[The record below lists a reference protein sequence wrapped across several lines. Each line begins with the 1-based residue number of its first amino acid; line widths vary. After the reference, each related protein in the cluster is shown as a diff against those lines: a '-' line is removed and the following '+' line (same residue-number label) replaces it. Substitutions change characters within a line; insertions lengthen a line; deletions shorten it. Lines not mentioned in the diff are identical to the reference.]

1 MYTRLLQATIRR
13 NCFKGKA
20 IILAGARQTGKTT
33 LAKQL
38 VQDMGLVN
46 QTRLFNCD
54 NPTDRELLT
63 NKDIEFLT
71 QLVGRAKVIIIDE
84 GQKVSTIGQT
94 TKLLVDYYKTK
105 VQVVVTGSSSF
116 HLLRGTEE
124 ALTGRKF
131 VYTLFSL
138 SLEEISQSIDPL
150 TMAKQLD
157 QWLVYGLYPDVVQ
170 QSSFEDKK
178 EVLRNLTSSYLYKD
192 IFEFYQIKHPD
203 VLVHLLKALALQV
216 GSEVSTT
223 ELASLIGIDKKTVER
238 YLNLLEQSFIIFR
251 LAPYHLNKRREITKL
266 KKVFF
271 YDIGIRNAIMNN
283 FNFLPDRNDVGALWE
298 NFLIVERLKYQAYHH
313 IASSNYFWRTYDGS
327 EVDWV
332 EERDGKVFGYEF
344 KWNPNKPV
352 RPPLAWNNHPSA
364 SYQVISKRTLNG
376 FIL

>member
-1 MYTRLLQATIRR
+1 MYPRLLQRTIQH
-13 NCFKGKA
+13 NWFKGKA

-38 VQDMGLVN
+38 VQDLGLTS
-46 QTRLFNCD
+46 QTRFFNCD
-54 NPTDRELLT
+54 NPTDRELL
-63 NKDIEFLT
+63 NNQDIEFLT
-71 QLVGRAKVIIIDE
+71 QLIGKAKVIVIDE

-94 TKLLVDYYKTK
+94 TKLLVDYYATK
-105 VQVVVTGSSSF
+105 VQIVVTGSSSF

-131 VYTLFSL
+131 VYPLFPL
-138 SLEEISQSIDPL
+138 SLEEITQSTDAL
-150 TMAKQLD
+150 TITKQLD
-157 QWLVYGLYPDVVQ
+157 QWLIYGLYPDVVQ
-170 QSSFEDKK
+170 QTSFADKK

-203 VLVHLLKALALQV
+203 VLVQLLKALALQI
-216 GSEVSTT
+216 GAEVSTT

-238 YLNLLEQSFIIFR
+238 YLNLLEQCFIIFR
-251 LAPYHLNKRREITKL
+251 LLPYHLNKRREITKL

-271 YDIGIRNAIMNN
+271 YDIGIRNAIINN
-283 FNFLPDRNDVGALWE
+283 FNFFSDRNDVGALWE
-298 NFLIVERLKYQAYHH
+298 NFLIVERLKYQAYHG

-332 EERDGKVFGYEF
+332 EERDGKVWGYEF
-344 KWNPNKPV
+344 KWNANKSV
-352 RPPLAWNNHPSA
+352 QIPLAWKNNPA
-364 SYQVISKRTLNG
+364 VSYQVVSKRTLNH